1 MVIFEIIIIIVGM
14 FYMKL
19 KTHIL
24 FSTAFLLS
32 ASIASAGL
40 YRWVDDKGNVHFS
53 DKVPA
58 AASKKAH
65 TKIDKSG
72 ISQRE
77 LDPEAKIKKQREL
90 EKIALERAEE
100 EKINKEIR
108 KKRIKVRKRDRYLLS
123 TYENKAELVK
133 SFQSKIKM
141 LKGNTAI
148 LLAHKKRLEKKLS
161 ALKSNKPE
169 RVLPVTKEAVVV
181 AEISDPLSAFGLP
194 PVFDSAQVK
203 KVKKVKK
210 EKIVSRGQKIINIED
225 TIKQYKKA
233 LLGNDREL
241 LSLNGS
247 FDVDLKRYLE
257 LTN

>member
-1 MVIFEIIIIIVGM
+1 MV
-14 FYMKL
+14 MKI
-19 KTHIL
+19 KTQTLIATTLIL
-24 FSTAFLLS
+24 
-32 ASIASAGL
+32 ASSLASAGL
-40 YRWVDDKGNVHFS
+40 YRWVDDKGEVHFS

-65 TKIDKSG
+65 TKINKSG
-72 ISQRE
+72 VMQKE
-77 LDPEAKIKKQREL
+77 LDPEAKIKKQQEL

-100 EKINKEIR
+100 EKINKTIREKRAEI
-108 KKRIKVRKRDRYLLS
+108 RKRDRYLLS

-148 LLAHKKRLEKKLS
+148 LLAHKKRLEKKLL
-161 ALKSNKPE
+161 ALKNNKST
-169 RVLPVTKEAVVV
+169 RVLPVTKEAVKV
-181 AEISDPLSAFGLP
+181 AEASNSASTFDPLGIGMLGSAP
-194 PVFDSAQVK
+194 VK

-210 EKIVSRGQKIINIED
+210 KITLSRQQKIINIED

-233 LLGNDREL
+233 LIGNDREL
-241 LSLNGS
+241 VSLNGS

-257 LTN
+257 LTH